1 MSHIAD
7 ELPSILVQAS
17 EAQLRETGFCPR
29 PQVHILAEDMEKP
42 YVGYVTCRYFYRGAD
57 AAEAIADLGLMPSV
71 LAATRL
77 IVLWEDCD
85 LRTALEMRGESFA
98 TGLVVMDAQ
107 LDRHTLHWYPF
118 SVEVGGESSFGI
130 PTVIPRWG
138 APARFENAELLAP
151 VTTLLRTWRELRRDD
166 IQQTAIELQ
175 KNGYELHWATGN

>member
-1 MSHIAD
+1 M
-7 ELPSILVQAS
+7 
-17 EAQLRETGFCPR
+17 LRETGFCPR
-29 PQVHILAEDMEKP
+29 PQVHMFAEDMNNP
-42 YVGYVTCRYFYRGAD
+42 YVGYMTCRYFYRGAD

-118 SVEVGGESSFGI
+118 AVEAGELSSFGV

-138 APARFENAELLAP
+138 APARFEGAELVAP
-151 VTTLLRTWRELRRDD
+151 VAMLLRTWREFRRDD
-166 IQQTAIELQ
+166 IQRTAIDLQ
-175 KNGYELHWATGN
+175 KNGYELHWAHPA